1 MPLCTVD
8 IPTACRGVREVE
20 SGINIKS
27 YRQRTSDERE
37 YLRDSDGTVTGF
49 FHCFNLMQE
58 GTIEGEIV
66 TDITAGEGKQ
76 ARFSDIIQTV
86 FAQVP
91 TEGLLIGEM
100 RDRLAMLE
108 ACEGAGTEI
117 EVPESVVPILKETIA
132 NHRWPA
138 INQALVDL
146 TDAVA
151 AL

>member
-66 TDITAGEGKQ
+66 TDITAVLGGWSSFGT
-76 ARFSDIIQTV
+76 ALTLANPYDGYGVTTGDFYPLDIETTE
-86 FAQVP
+86 
-91 TEGLLIGEM
+91 TEG
-100 RDRLAMLE
+100 
-108 ACEGAGTEI
+108 EI
-117 EVPESVVPILKETIA
+117 CSVTVNIERYPEVSGSSTVL
-132 NHRWPA
+132 
-138 INQALVDL
+138 
-146 TDAVA
+146 
-151 AL
+151 